1 MDDNKQSDNRFSGII
16 AGLILYSFFLISI
29 FVANFSV
36 LDFSND
42 VAKWGSVGDY
52 FGGLLNPVFAFL
64 SFIALLLA
72 LRYQSKQIKQTAIQ
86 LKQNEEALEQAIDAI
101 KQNEKALT
109 QNAEALKINN
119 KELENST
126 DQLKLATQA
135 HQAIEKTQKLQQFEN
150 LFTHMIGQLNLI
162 YQDVEINS
170 IKDFRTN
177 LNSDCPYTELQILLK
192 SDMKISRFFI
202 YLYQILRYVD
212 EIEFDYSTKKKYANL
227 LRSSLD
233 NDFLQILYINCTCS
247 GYSDDYKK
255 YNDLITKYEFLE
267 HMNFIADMD
276 LNYNLLLVS
285 KFYDEKAFGDS
296 EYFLHIQKSWV
307 YKSIIGNKKYHDKK
321 LFFRSQYIP
330 YKFLENIEENVRLEF
345 SHNMDEGIILYV
357 HGKEIDK
364 IPYHFTSQLL
374 NE

>member
-364 IPYHFTSQLL
+364 IPYHFTRVC
-374 NE
+374 